1 MNDIYASLNPE
12 QKLAVDTIDGP
23 LLILAGPGTGK
34 TQLLSA
40 RAMRI
45 LEVTDTPPS
54 AILCL
59 TFTENGAENMR
70 DRLSRFIGEAA
81 YQVAIHTYHGFAQ
94 TIISQFPDFFTDKNL
109 QTIIDPITQYQ
120 LIDELKSTMASNNI
134 LAKIDN
140 RDILAT
146 IGELKNALLGPKELH
161 QIARFNQAELE
172 RINPLIHDLTKDI
185 KQFRFKFDQG
195 LALFQQLA
203 EILTPPERSPLPQ
216 IQPISF
222 HPHREL
228 EKALEQATASG
239 KLNDLTAWRSKFL
252 PKDDQ
257 GRYGL
262 TDNFNFYRLT
272 HLADLME
279 QYQTKVKA
287 AGLYDFN
294 DMILEVIDT
303 IETCDELR
311 FNLQEKYLYI
321 MLDEYQDTNRAQS
334 KLIELLADA
343 PVHEGRPNIMAVGD
357 DDQAIF
363 AFQGADYSNMLNFYQ
378 RYRDTQLIN
387 LSRNYRSAQAILDFS
402 TNLAEQISDRLTSL
416 IDDKSLQK
424 TLVAANSTL
433 PAPDIRRLDFASK
446 TAEYKYL
453 ADSIAALIKNGVNPN
468 EIAVLSA
475 RHRTLEACTPF
486 LLKQAIP
493 INYERSQNVLDNAGI
508 QAMLKIAELVNAL
521 ARHHAHNHLAFEV
534 FSYDLWGLNTTDVW
548 QLSWQTSRDQS
559 CLEVIIN
566 QPQFNTMRR
575 PALWLLELASQINRL
590 SLEAAFDALVGN
602 ISLKIK
608 DGDQE
613 LELTSPLKQHFQ
625 NQSDEALFEFS
636 LCLNLLRER
645 FLSFAQNYDRPE
657 MTPTELLVELAS
669 LHQTINQPILFTNP
683 YRNNQQA
690 VSLMTAFKAKGLEFQ
705 HVFLLETNNGEWG
718 GANSGRN
725 MLALPDNLRFIRH
738 EKTTVDEQLRLLFV
752 AVSRAKTN
760 LYLLNST
767 KNDQQKPVK
776 RLEFLAEVETD
787 SGEFVANTIPAPFNL
802 VRSQEVAVDSFDIEL
817 ELFDNFHDWKNRHL
831 QAALSFPQL
840 LEPRLRNFRLSPT
853 SFNSFLNLEY
863 GGPAEFFLSQILRFP
878 GAFDLRPTYGSL
890 IHAVLDHA
898 QKTTDFQIE
907 HIMDFF
913 RHKLAELRLTE
924 ADRQTLLNW
933 GESSLPLFLEQRRE
947 LFNPTNKVETEVRI
961 GTPPAVLNGA
971 LLGGAVDRIEF
982 DETAKTITLV
992 DYKTGKSRD
1001 RINANDSSL
1010 YGYITQLYFYKIMLE
1025 ASAKYHSWNI
1035 TGWRLEFL
1043 SPTPDGRVNHL
1054 AGEFDSATENK
1065 VKRLISAVWRRV
1077 LACDFSAPELPANLA
1092 GRKQFEE
1099 LLLDPPETKPT
1110 SQPVTSSNHRGS
1122 SLNQSETKLTT
1133 EQP

>member
-1 MNDIYASLNPE
+1 MNTIYDQLNPE
-12 QKLAVDTIDGP
+12 QRLAVDTIDGP
-23 LLILAGPGTGK
+23 LLVLAGPGTGK

-40 RAMRI
+40 RAMKI

-94 TIISQFPDFFTDKNL
+94 TIISQFPDFFADKNL
-109 QTIIDPITQYQ
+109 QTVIDPITQYQ

-140 RDILAT
+140 RDIIAT
-146 IGELKNALLGPKELH
+146 IGECKNALLRPQDLR
-161 QIARFNQAELE
+161 QIARFNQAELD
-172 RINPLIHDLTKDI
+172 RINPLIHDLTKNI
-185 KQFRFKFDQG
+185 KQFRFKFEQG
-195 LALFQQLA
+195 MKLYQQLA
-203 EILTPPERSPLPQ
+203 EILTPTVQSPLPQ

-228 EKALEQATASG
+228 LKALDQATASG
-239 KLNDLTAWRSKFL
+239 KLTDLTDWRKKFL

-257 GRYGL
+257 GRYSL

-279 QYQTKVKA
+279 QYQARVKS

-334 KLIELLADA
+334 KLIKLLADA

-363 AFQGADYSNMLNFYQ
+363 AFQGADYSNMLNFYR

-416 IDDKSLQK
+416 IDDSSVQK
-424 TLVAANSTL
+424 TLLSANTKL
-433 PAPDIRRLDFASK
+433 PAPDIRRLDFEAI

-453 ADSIAALIKNGVNPN
+453 ADTISNLLKQGVNPN
-468 EIAVLSA
+468 EIAILSA

-493 INYERSQNVLDNAGI
+493 INYERSQNVLDNRGI

-521 ARHHAHNHLAFEV
+521 AHQRAHNHLAFEV
-534 FSYDLWGLNTTDVW
+534 LSYDLWDLNTTDVW
-548 QLSWQTSRDQS
+548 QLSWQTNRDQS

-566 QPQFNTMRR
+566 QPQFDTMRQ
-575 PALWLLELASQINRL
+575 PALWLLELASQINHL

-602 ISLKIK
+602 ISLKVK
-608 DGDQE
+608 DNGQE
-613 LELTSPLKQHFQ
+613 LELTSPLKNHFQ
-625 NQSDEALFEFS
+625 RQSDEALFEFS

-645 FLSFAQNYDRPE
+645 FLTFAQNYARPE
-657 MTPTELLVELAS
+657 LTPTELLVELAN

-683 YRNNQQA
+683 YRDNQQA

-705 HVFLLETNNGEWG
+705 HVFLLETNNNEWG
-718 GANSGRN
+718 SANSGRN
-725 MLALPDNLRFIRH
+725 KLALPDNLRFIRH

-767 KNDQQKPVK
+767 KNNQQKPVK
-776 RLEFLAEVETD
+776 HLEFLAEVETET
-787 SGEFVANTIPAPFNL
+787 GEFVTNTIPAPF
-802 VRSQEVAVDSFDIEL
+802 SQIQHQTVDITSADIEL
-817 ELFDNFHDWKNRHL
+817 ELLDNFNDWKNRHL
-831 QAALSFPQL
+831 SSVLSFPQL
-840 LEPRLRNFRLSPT
+840 LEPRLKNFRLSPT

-878 GAFDLRPTYGSL
+878 GAFDLRPAYGSL
-890 IHAVLDHA
+890 VHAVLDHA
-898 QKTTDFQIE
+898 QKTTDFQID

-913 RHKLAELRLTE
+913 RQKLNDLHLTE
-924 ADRQTLLNW
+924 TDRNTLLKW
-933 GESSLPLFLEQRRE
+933 GESSLPIFLEQRRE
-947 LFNPTNKVETEVRI
+947 LFNPNNKVETEVRI
-961 GTPPAVLNGA
+961 GTPPAVFENA

-982 DETAKTITLV
+982 DDSTKTITLV
-992 DYKTGKSRD
+992 DYKTGKSHD
-1001 RINANDSSL
+1001 RLNLNDSSL
-1010 YGYITQLYFYKIMLE
+1010 YGYVTQLYFYKIMLE
-1025 ASAKYHSWNI
+1025 ASAKYPGWHI
-1035 TGWRLEFL
+1035 TSWRLEFL
-1043 SPTPDGRVNHL
+1043 SPTPDGRVNYL
-1054 AGEFDSATENK
+1054 AGDFDTATEHRI
-1065 VKRLISAVWRRV
+1065 KRLITAVWRRV
-1077 LACDFSAPELPANLA
+1077 LACDFSVPELPTSLA
-1092 GRKQFEE
+1092 GRKQFED
-1099 LLLDPPETKPT
+1099 LLLDE
-1110 SQPVTSSNHRGS
+1110 
-1122 SLNQSETKLTT
+1122 LADLY
-1133 EQP
+1133 